1 MFCSACGAK
10 MAEGARFC
18 FNCGA
23 KSGDP
28 VPVFPPAQTK
38 KFVPAVCTNCGA
50 SLEVDPEQETA
61 KCGHCGSAFLIEQA
75 INNYNISVAG
85 NLTVNGATININGKN
100 IDNLLE
106 RAYEYGRSGDFDQA
120 RKYFD
125 EVLDSDISNA
135 KAKQGKQVLD
145 DIVNGYSYK
154 TEKVA
159 QGILELKKGRLLLTA
174 QPMPILYELNRIFD
188 LNAVNKSLF
197 SSSKAIQFVYHGIP
211 TKRVSF
217 NVVDANAWY
226 VLLEDAKMGKYPPM
240 RNLGELFTQRM
251 AGNT

>member
-38 KFVPAVCTNCGA
+38 KFVPATCTNCGA

-61 KCGHCGSAFLIEQA
+61 KCSHCGSAFLIDQA
-75 INNYNISVAG
+75 IQNYNVSVAG

-106 RAYEYGRSGDFDQA
+106 RAYEFGKSGDFDQA

-135 KAKQGKQVLD
+135 KAKQGKTLLD
-145 DIVNGYSYK
+145 DIINGYSYIV
-154 TEKVA
+154 EQLP
-159 QGILELKKGRLLLTA
+159 QGVLELKKGRLLLTT
-174 QPMPILYELNRIFD
+174 QPVPILYELNRIFD
-188 LNAVNKSLF
+188 LNIVSKGLF
-197 SSSKAIQFVYHGIP
+197 SSGKAIQFVYHGIP
-211 TKRVSF
+211 TKKVVF
-217 NVVDANAWY
+217 NVSDANKWY
-226 VLLEDAKMGKYPPM
+226 VMLEDAKMGKYPPM
-240 RNLGELFTQRM
+240 INLGDLFTRRLSQ
-251 AGNT
+251 